1 MTKGVRRTGKTLKD
15 SERRRLGKAR
25 RAARAPEPARAPDG
39 AATLWCDGGS
49 RGNPGPAACG
59 FVLEDAEGRQLASV
73 AMPIGQATVAVA
85 EYRALVAGL
94 HAVSERG
101 LAAVEVRTDSRL
113 VVAQMTG
120 EAPVR
125 SRAVAPLHAEARD
138 LGMRIGTV
146 SFRWIPAEQNGAAD
160 ALVAGVLNG

>member
-1 MTKGVRRTGKTLKD
+1 VTKGVRRAGRTLKD
-15 SERRRLGKAR
+15 AERRRLGKAR
-25 RAARAPEPARAPDG
+25 RAERSPAPARAPDG

-49 RGNPGPAACG
+49 RGNPGPAAYG
-59 FVLEDAEGRQLASV
+59 YVLEDADGHTLAS
-73 AMPIGQATVAVA
+73 AAEAIGQATVAVA

-94 HAVSERG
+94 IAVAERG
-101 LAAVEVRTDSRL
+101 LQAVEVRTDSRL

-120 EAPVR
+120 AAPVR

-146 SFRWIPAEQNGAAD
+146 TYRWVPADQNGAAD
-160 ALVAGVLNG
+160 ALVSGVLNG

>member
-1 MTKGVRRTGKTLKD
+1 MTKGVRRAGKTLKD
-15 SERRRLGKAR
+15 SERRRLGKVS
-25 RAARAPEPARAPDG
+25 RAARTPPPARAPDG

-49 RGNPGPAACG
+49 RGNPGPAAYG
-59 FVLEDAEGRQLASV
+59 FVLEDADGRQLAS
-73 AMPIGQATVAVA
+73 AAEPIGQATIAVA

-94 HAVSERG
+94 NAVAELG
-101 LAAVEVRTDSRL
+101 LSAVEVRTDSRL
-113 VVAQMTG
+113 AVAQMTG
-120 EAPVR
+120 AAPIR

-146 SFRWIPAEQNGAAD
+146 SYRWIPADQNGAAD

>member
-1 MTKGVRRTGKTLKD
+1 VTKGVRRTGKTLKD

-59 FVLEDAEGRQLASV
+59 FVLEDADGRQLASV
-73 AMPIGQATVAVA
+73 ATPIGQATVAVA

-94 HAVSERG
+94 HAVSEHG

-146 SFRWIPAEQNGAAD
+146 SYRWIPAEQNGAAD

>member
-1 MTKGVRRTGKTLKD
+1 MTKGVRRAGKTLKD
-15 SERRRLGKAR
+15 AERRRLGKAR
-25 RAARAPEPARAPDG
+25 RAARAAEAPDAPPG

-59 FVLEDAEGRQLASV
+59 FVLEAADGRQLASV
-73 AMPIGQATVAVA
+73 GAPIGRATVAVA

-94 HAVSERG
+94 GVALAEG
-101 LAAVEVRTDSRL
+101 LEAVEVRTDSRL

-125 SRAVAPLHAEARD
+125 SRAVKPLHAEARD
-138 LGMRIGTV
+138 LAMRIGTV
-146 SFRWIPAEQNGAAD
+146 GFRWVPAEQNGAAD
-160 ALVAGVLNG
+160 ALVAALLNG

>member
-1 MTKGVRRTGKTLKD
+1 MTKGVRRSGKTLTD
-15 SERRRLGKAR
+15 AERRRLGKAR
-25 RAARAPEPARAPDG
+25 RAARTPAPKRAPGG

-59 FVLEDAEGRQLASV
+59 FVLEDTDGRQLAS
-73 AMPIGQATVAVA
+73 AATPIRRATVAVA

-94 HAVSERG
+94 HAVSEHG

-120 EAPVR
+120 DAPVR
-125 SRAVAPLHAEARD
+125 SRSVAPLHAEARD
-138 LGMRIGTV
+138 LAMRIGTV
-146 SFRWIPAEQNGAAD
+146 TYRWVPADQNGAAD
-160 ALVAGVLNG
+160 ALVATVLNG